1 MGKSKRGFIVPL
13 LLALVAVMMIGG
25 GAYLYLKSTQNSQ
38 LVGTAT
44 TTPPA
49 GFSVY
54 TGKLFDFFYPTSWV
68 ITQPF
73 GGGVAEQNCNGFD
86 INIVSNP
93 VSRQTLLEADKDYFH
108 YLGSNSSVI
117 SVSGGI
123 DELRITVAQI
133 KKALAARDSA
143 TREKLLRL
151 TFYSQQ
157 MDVVSMESYPSGS
170 VVAKDEYTLPQ
181 YDKKGAH
188 VAVILNY
195 KNNNDIAHIYNIRYI
210 APTKDFSE
218 TILQTVI
225 DSINDKISKET
236 CPTL

>member
-1 MGKSKRGFIVPL
+1 MSKAQRGFTVLL
-13 LLALVAVMMIGG
+13 LLALVAVFLISSGV
-25 GAYLYLKSTQNSQ
+25 YLYLKRTQNSQ
-38 LVGTAT
+38 LVDAT
-44 TTPPA
+44 TKTPSA

-54 TGKLFDFFYPTSWV
+54 TGELFDFFYPSDWV
-68 ITQPF
+68 IRQPY
-73 GGGVAEQNCNGFD
+73 GENIAEQNCKGFD

-93 VSRQTLLEADKDYFH
+93 VSRQTLLEANKDYFH

-123 DELRITVAQI
+123 DETRITVAQMR
-133 KKALAARDSA
+133 KALAARDSA
-143 TREKLLRL
+143 TREKLLKL

-170 VVAKDEYTLPQ
+170 IAAKDEYTLPQ
-181 YDKKGAH
+181 HDKKGAH
-188 VAVILNY
+188 VAVISNY
-195 KNNNDIAHIYNIRYI
+195 KNNNDVAHIYNIRYI

-225 DSINDKISKET
+225 GSIKDKISKET
-236 CPTL
+236 CPIL